1 MITGRQALASIEQAI
16 TDVRAGESQLDAT
29 LRSASDEAARLRG
42 ERASLF
48 KELARVRLDIF
59 QREDVAQVL
68 DSAERKA
75 MDMIRRQSEARRERG
90 EERSRL
96 IAAVE
101 TAQGERHR
109 RAEALEQALDAFEAA
124 RETAEPRMRASDAW
138 QAQRKRIDTARDVA
152 QQARR
157 KSEVAQADLAEKR
170 RPYEDD
176 PLFMYLWNRKF
187 GTAEDNS
194 SFFARFF
201 DRMVARL
208 VGYSGARA
216 NYAMLQEI
224 PARLS
229 AHAQAREADIALQ
242 EQEMARIESEGLRE
256 HGAGEA
262 MDVLARARTALV
274 TAEEALAMQ
283 RGRLAQLD
291 EADEADRN
299 DDNYAAAIALM
310 AEADSRQ
317 DIRDLYREAAQT
329 KSPEDEAI
337 VRRVEAVDAAIAR
350 AEEEVTD
357 IRRQARDLARRRMEI
372 EKERDAFRQQG
383 YDAPGSTFGN
393 ESLLGQVIKGLI
405 TGAIQGAVLRD
416 TLRQGHHRDRRNP
429 GPMFPMPGDSWGA
442 PSGGPW
448 GGGGG
453 GGGLPPWLGG
463 GSGGGGG
470 GRSSGGGSSGG
481 SSSGGGSDRFT
492 TGGSF

>member
-16 TDVRAGESQLDAT
+16 TDVRRDESQLDAT

-48 KELARVRLDIF
+48 KELARVKLDIF
-59 QREDVAQVL
+59 QQEDVTQVL
-68 DSAERKA
+68 DSAERRA
-75 MDMIRRQSEARRERG
+75 MELIRRQSEARRERG

-101 TAQGERHR
+101 AAQNERHR
-109 RAEALEQALDAFEAA
+109 RAQALEEALDAFEAA
-124 RETAEPRMRASDAW
+124 RAAAEPKMRASEAW
-138 QAQRKRIDTARDVA
+138 QAQRKRLEDAKEIA

-157 KSEVAQADLAEKR
+157 KAEVAQADLAEKR
-170 RPYEDD
+170 RPYEGD

-187 GTAEDNS
+187 GTAEDRS

-229 AHAQAREADIALQ
+229 AHASAREADIGVQEEAL
-242 EQEMARIESEGLRE
+242 ARVESEGLRE
-256 HGAGEA
+256 HGAGAA
-262 MDVLARARTALV
+262 MDELARARAALIG
-274 TAEEALAMQ
+274 AEEALATQ
-283 RGRLAQLD
+283 RARLSQLD

-299 DDNYAAAIALM
+299 DDNYAAAVALM

-337 VRRVEAVDAAIAR
+337 VRRIEGVDSAIAR
-350 AEEEVTD
+350 AEQEVAD
-357 IRRQARDLARRRMEI
+357 IRQQARQLAQRRMEI

-416 TLRQGHHRDRRNP
+416 TLRQGHHRSRRDP
-429 GPMFPMPGDSWGA
+429 GPIFPLPGDSWGS
-442 PSGGPW
+442 PGGGGPW
-448 GGGGG
+448 GGGGGG

-463 GSGGGGG
+463 GGGGGG
-470 GRSSGGGSSGG
+470 GRSSGG